1 MKGGLGFAYLR
12 LISKKFLRRSN
23 SYPMFDIGWIQTD
36 ERLHAVL
43 NYKNSHALVITLRIS
58 RYPSRTLGEC
68 IKKRRIEQNL
78 FQVDLG
84 VGVNEMTIVNW
95 EKGRT
100 KPAKKK
106 LQRLEKVLD
115 DSKSP
120 LQSLKRVEEWMEGDT
135 IESKPPVSQVKFFLI
150 AFKAANHEKIVS

>member
-1 MKGGLGFAYLR
+1 M
-12 LISKKFLRRSN
+12 RS
-23 SYPMFDIGWIQTD
+23 SSCPKYGTGWIRRD

-43 NYKNSHALVITLRIS
+43 NYKDSHPLVITLRIS

-68 IKKRRIEQNL
+68 IKKRRIEQGL
-78 FQVDLG
+78 FQVDLAKM